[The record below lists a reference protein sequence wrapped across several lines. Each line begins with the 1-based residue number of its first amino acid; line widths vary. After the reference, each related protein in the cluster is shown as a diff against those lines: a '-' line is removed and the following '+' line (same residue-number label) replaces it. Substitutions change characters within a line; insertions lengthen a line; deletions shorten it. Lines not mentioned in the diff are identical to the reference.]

1 MVAEKMRTINQF
13 MGEMAFISK
22 GHGAGLAMQFSD
34 GLLSKP
40 AAAVS

>member
-13 MGEMAFISK
+13 MGEMAFISI
-22 GHGAGLAMQFSD
+22 GHGASLAMQFSD
-34 GLLSKP
+34 WLFSNP